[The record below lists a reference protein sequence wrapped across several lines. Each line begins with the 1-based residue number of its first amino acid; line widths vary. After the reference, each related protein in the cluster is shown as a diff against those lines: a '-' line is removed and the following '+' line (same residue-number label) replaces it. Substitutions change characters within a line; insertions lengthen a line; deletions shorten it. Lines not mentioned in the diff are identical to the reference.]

1 MNPSLAEIVTNRE
14 VVVCTGTGGVGKTT
28 AAATIAIEGARQ
40 GQKAVVVTID
50 PARRLADAL
59 GIERQ
64 IGPDGRATAGLG
76 NEASIIDGPWTGEL
90 WATMLDT
97 RSTFDGL
104 VARHAESPAQADQI
118 LANPFYRNISAAL
131 SGTQE
136 YMAME
141 RLHTL
146 HDTGDY
152 DLIVVDTPPSRNAL
166 DFLEAPNQ
174 LARFLDHPVYRM
186 LTAPGRGVMRVV
198 NVAAQ
203 TMLRTTGKLVGSG
216 VLDDTIDFF
225 RAFEGLEEGFRG
237 RSLEVLALLE
247 SPRTAFVLVAS
258 PRADTVAEAGWFAE
272 KLGQAAIEVDALVVN
287 RMLPRF
293 GSARAVAAAL
303 AHGTESSAERR
314 ANLAQLEAVALSE
327 DSHLER
333 LAESMAPAPVVRVP
347 ELSSDVHDIE
357 GLIEVGGYLFGRR

>member
-1 MNPSLAEIVTNRE
+1 MSTPLAEIIRGRQI
-14 VVVCTGTGGVGKTT
+14 VVCTGTGGVGKTT

-40 GQKAVVVTID
+40 GQRAVVVTID

-59 GIERQ
+59 GIERRV
-64 IGPDGRATAGLG
+64 GADGRVEAGLG
-76 NEASIIDGPWTGEL
+76 NEASLIEGPWPGEL

-97 RSTFDGL
+97 RTTFDGL
-104 VARHAESPAQADQI
+104 VSRHAESAEQAAHI

-146 HDTGDY
+146 HDTGRY

-174 LARFLDHPVYRM
+174 LARFLDHPVYKM
-186 LTAPGRGVMRVV
+186 LTAPGRGVMKVI

-203 TMLRTTGKLVGSG
+203 TMLRTTAKLVGAG

-247 SPRTAFVLVAS
+247 SDRTAFVLVAS
-258 PRADTVAEAGWFAE
+258 PRAATVAEAGWFANR
-272 KLGQAAIEVDALVVN
+272 LNQASIDVDALIVN

-293 GSARAVAAAL
+293 GSAEAVAAAL
-303 AHGTESSAERR
+303 ADGRKLTSARR
-314 ANLAQLEAVALSE
+314 ANLDQLEAVAASE
-327 DSHLER
+327 EAHLAD
-333 LAESMAPAPVVRVP
+333 LAEQLAPAPVLRVP
-347 ELSSDVHDIE
+347 ELASDVHDLD
-357 GLIEVGGYLFGRR
+357 GLIEVGGYLFER

>member
-1 MNPSLAEIVTNRE
+1 MSASLADLVTNHE

-28 AAATIAIEGARQ
+28 AAATIAIEGALQ
-40 GQKAVVVTID
+40 GQKAIVVTID

-64 IGPDGRATAGLG
+64 TGQDGRSVAGLG
-76 NEASIIDGPWTGEL
+76 NEASMIEGPWPGEL

-104 VARHAESPAQADQI
+104 VARHAESLEQSEQI

-146 HDTGDY
+146 HDTGEY

-186 LTAPGRGVMRVV
+186 LTAPGRGVMKIV

-203 TMLRTTGKLVGSG
+203 TMLRTVGKLVGAG

-247 SPRTAFVLVAS
+247 SERTAFVLVAS
-258 PRADTVAEAGWFAE
+258 PRADTVAEAGWFANRLQE
-272 KLGQAAIEVDALVVN
+272 AAIEVGALVVN

-293 GSARAVAAAL
+293 GTPDALAAAL
-303 AHGTESSAERR
+303 AHTDVSTQERR
-314 ANLAQLEAVALSE
+314 ANLTQLEGVAASE
-327 DSHLER
+327 EAHLEE
-333 LAESMAPAPVVRVP
+333 LARQLAPAPVVRVP
-347 ELSSDVHDIE
+347 ELSSDVHDLD
-357 GLIEVGGYLFGRR
+357 GLIEVGSYLFDRA

>member
-1 MNPSLAEIVTNRE
+1 MMPSLSEIVVGRE
-14 VVVCTGTGGVGKTT
+14 IVVCTGTGGVGKTT
-28 AAATIAIEGARQ
+28 AAAAIAIEGARQ
-40 GQKAVVVTID
+40 GLKAIVVTID

-59 GIERQ
+59 GLERR
-64 IGPDGRATAGLG
+64 IGPDGRTTAGLD
-76 NEASIIDGPWTGEL
+76 NEASLIDWPWPGEL

-104 VARHAESPAQADQI
+104 VARHAESSEQADQI

-146 HDTGDY
+146 HDTGEY
-152 DLIVVDTPPSRNAL
+152 DLIVIDTPPSRNAL

-186 LTAPGRGVMRVV
+186 LTAPGRGVMKVV

-203 TMLRTTGKLVGSG
+203 TMLRTAGRLVGAG
-216 VLDDTIDFF
+216 VLDDTIEFF
-225 RAFEGLEEGFRG
+225 RAFDGLEEGFRG

-247 SPRTAFVLVAS
+247 SDRTAFVLVGS

-272 KLGQAAIEVDALVVN
+272 KLGHAAIKVDALVVN

-293 GSARAVAAAL
+293 GTAPALAAAL
-303 AHGTESSAERR
+303 ADDAGSTARRR
-314 ANLAQLEAVALSE
+314 ANLAQLEGVAASE
-327 DSHLER
+327 ETHLER
-333 LAESMAPAPVVRVP
+333 LAESLAPAPVVRVP

-357 GLIEVGGYLFGRR
+357 GLIELGGHLFDR